1 MLFKFRADIE
11 LNNIHEL
18 SVKSLADRGIRLLLA
33 DLDNTLADYL
43 TEEPDDKVRE
53 WVKSLSDCGITL
65 AVVSNN
71 KQERVE
77 RFCSPLGISYYWK
90 SGKPRR
96 RALFAAM
103 EEVGADVLSTAL
115 IGDKYITDIMGAKR
129 AGILSIKVK
138 PIGKRRLFE

>member
-77 RFCSPLGISYYWK
+77 KFCSPLGINYYWK

-96 RALFAAM
+96 RTLRAAM
-103 EEVGADVLSTAL
+103 EKAGADKNSTAL

>member
-1 MLFKFRADIE
+1 MIFRADIE
-11 LNNIHEL
+11 LNNIYEL
-18 SVKSLADRGIRLLLA
+18 PVKTLVDKGIRLLLA
-33 DLDNTLADYL
+33 DLDNTMADYL
-43 TEEPDDKVRE
+43 TEEPGEKVRE
-53 WVKSLSDCGITL
+53 WIKSLSDFGITL

-77 RFCSPLGISYYWK
+77 KFCKPLGIDYYWK
-90 SGKPRR
+90 SGKPSRR
-96 RALFAAM
+96 TLFAAM
-103 EEVGADVLSTAL
+103 DKTGADVASTAF